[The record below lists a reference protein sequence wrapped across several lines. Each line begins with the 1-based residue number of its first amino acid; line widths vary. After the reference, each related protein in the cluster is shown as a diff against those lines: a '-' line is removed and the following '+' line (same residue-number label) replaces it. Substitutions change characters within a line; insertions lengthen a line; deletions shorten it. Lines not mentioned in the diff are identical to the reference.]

1 MERTRPRL
9 IESHYFY
16 YVQYTGVEWFLLIH
30 IDTIERY
37 YIICTS
43 HITYSRI
50 WNVAAYPRKRSLR
63 SFLSSLRKWLFL
75 RGESVESWKNN
86 RHDCADCSEW
96 RISFSVWYWTTISK
110 KKRKKRKKRN
120 VPRVSITSRIE
131 RAIDIWRILS
141 GLETEHP
148 RFAIYATDSTRWK
161 FEAASSFNYRL

>member
-1 MERTRPRL
+1 MISINTYRYNRTLLYNMYIAYHIQSNLERG
-9 IESHYFY
+9 
-16 YVQYTGVEWFLLIH
+16 GVSTKEISTIFSLLAKKI
-30 IDTIERY
+30 
-37 YIICTS
+37 
-43 HITYSRI
+43 
-50 WNVAAYPRKRSLR
+50 
-63 SFLSSLRKWLFL
+63 FL

-120 VPRVSITSRIE
+120 VPRVRVSITSRIE